1 MNKLILAGFALAVLG
16 IVLILSMP
24 NLPSFVFFGSFFL
37 IAALP
42 LVIVSIVFVRLFVSI
57 KSLFP
62 EADNGKRITY
72 ILYFCLFL
80 FISSG
85 LFLFIALTSVELLIQ
100 LQCTGGE
107 CAQGGITLVFT
118 IPLAWSS
125 LVGVCIAERIFWS
138 YDLIPTW
145 KPKTW
150 FY

>member
-42 LVIVSIVFVRLFVSI
+42 VVIISIVFVRLFVSI

-85 LFLFIALTSVELLIQ
+85 LFVFIALTSVELLIQ

-145 KPKTW
+145 KPLTW

>member
-42 LVIVSIVFVRLFVSI
+42 VVIISIVFVRLFVSI

-145 KPKTW
+145 KPLTW